1 MGARAA
7 PPPRLGP
14 SAPSLGGLP
23 PKHRWSRRLGQ
34 GLRRLRPPDMLR
46 VVKME
51 CCRLDARYITEQGDG
66 MTLSNAERQQR
77 WREKREAEA
86 QSRPDVVEQALLAE
100 VERANQL
107 SDDER
112 AALAD
117 KITDLAMQYQWRA
130 AKLAKIAEKLRP
142 PDWVPPG
149 FPGR

>member
-1 MGARAA
+1 
-7 PPPRLGP
+7 
-14 SAPSLGGLP
+14 
-23 PKHRWSRRLGQ
+23 
-34 GLRRLRPPDMLR
+34 
-46 VVKME
+46 
-51 CCRLDARYITEQGDG
+51 

-77 WREKREAEA
+77 WHEKREAAA
-86 QSRPDVVEQALLAE
+86 QSRPDVVERAFLAE
-100 VERANQL
+100 VERASQL

-117 KITDLAMQYQWRA
+117 KITELAMQYQWRA

>member
-1 MGARAA
+1 M
-7 PPPRLGP
+7 PRTELQP
-14 SAPSLGGLP
+14 ASAPRICCG
-23 PKHRWSRRLGQ
+23 WSKWIVPSRSVL
-34 GLRRLRPPDMLR
+34 
-46 VVKME
+46 
-51 CCRLDARYITEQGDG
+51 LDARYIMEQGDG

-100 VERANQL
+100 VERASQL

-117 KITDLAMQYQWRA
+117 KITDLAMQYQWRP